1 MRVNGLRFCLGS
13 FRSDIR
19 KNFSER
25 IFGHWHRLPREM
37 VESLFL
43 EVFKEC
49 VDVTLRDVA

>member
-13 FRSDIR
+13 FRSDVR

-25 IFGHWHRLPREM
+25 IFGHWHRLPREI